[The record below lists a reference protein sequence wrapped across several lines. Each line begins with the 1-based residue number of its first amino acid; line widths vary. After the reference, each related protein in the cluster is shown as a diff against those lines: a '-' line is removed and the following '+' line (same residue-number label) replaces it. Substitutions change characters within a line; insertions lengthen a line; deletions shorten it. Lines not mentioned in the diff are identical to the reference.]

1 MKKLTLFAFASIILF
16 GCSNSD
22 KVEIS
27 VEEFRDY
34 RKLKGDTLHHKTP
47 KRIIVYHEGWNQE
60 VEISPGSDGCE
71 YASSEGGTNSFWQI
85 HYPQCSNPIH
95 KDTCKC
101 K

>member
-1 MKKLTLFAFASIILF
+1 MKKLTLFTFASILFF
-16 GCSNSD
+16 GCSDSD

-34 RKLKGDTLHHKTP
+34 RKLKGDTLHAKTP
-47 KRIIVYHEGWNQE
+47 KTIMIYHEGWNEE
-60 VEISPGSDGCE
+60 VYINPASDGCE
-71 YASSEGGTNSFWQI
+71 YASGGSGYNHWQV

>member
-16 GCSNSD
+16 GCSDSD

-34 RKLKGDTLHHKTP
+34 RKLKGDTLNHKTP

-60 VEISPGSDGCE
+60 CEISPGSDGCE
-71 YASSEGGTNSFWQI
+71 YLSGGDGYYYFHE

>member
-22 KVEIS
+22 TVEIS

-34 RKLKGDTLHHKTP
+34 RKLKGDTLHAKTP
-47 KRIIVYHEGWNQE
+47 KTIMIHHEGWNEE
-60 VEISPGSDGCE
+60 VDISPASDGCE
-71 YASSEGGTNSFWQI
+71 YASGGSGYGRWQG
-85 HYPQCSNPIH
+85 HYSQCSNPIH

>member
-22 KVEIS
+22 TVEIS

-34 RKLKGDTLHHKTP
+34 RKLKGDTLHAKTP
-47 KRIIVYHEGWNQE
+47 KTIMIHHEGWNEE
-60 VEISPGSDGCE
+60 VDISPASDGCE
-71 YASSEGGTNSFWQI
+71 YASGGSGYNHWQV
-85 HYPQCSNPIH
+85 HYTQCSNPIH